1 VQVSNVFKIKKD
13 TLINVKLDQSLTSVE
28 EIKEDISILKKKMDK
43 SDKELKELRQY

>member
-43 SDKELKELRQY
+43 SDKEL

>member
-1 VQVSNVFKIKKD
+1 MQVSNVFKIKKD

-43 SDKELKELRQY
+43 SDKEL

>member
-13 TLINVKLDQSLTSVE
+13 TLINVKLDQLLTSVE

-43 SDKELKELRQY
+43 SDKEL

>member
-1 VQVSNVFKIKKD
+1 MQVSNVLKIKKD

-43 SDKELKELRQY
+43 SDKEL